1 MTDGYGVITY
11 CLVTALM
18 VWIMKGDSEQRRESG
33 RWNNEKKMVYWSWK
47 KRDDIDKVT
56 FLENE
61 KEIRVG
67 DTKVIVRFELG
78 LGFSY

>member
-1 MTDGYGVITY
+1 MVI
-11 CLVTALM
+11 VNREVREREM
-18 VWIMKGDSEQRRESG
+18 EQ
-33 RWNNEKKMVYWSWK
+33 WKKMVYWSWK

-61 KEIRVG
+61 KEIKVG

>member
-1 MTDGYGVITY
+1 MVIVNREVREREGDGT
-11 CLVTALM
+11 
-18 VWIMKGDSEQRRESG
+18 MK
-33 RWNNEKKMVYWSWK
+33 KKWCIEVEK

-61 KEIRVG
+61 KEIKVG